1 MRRAVCFPNLRF
13 MLKYETMNIA
23 IDLTQ
28 IPADKTGVGIYA
40 LNLIREMLNI
50 NNTSRKFHFILFTQ
64 DDDNTLLNL
73 VKKNNNTTL
82 IPVKHTLFR
91 KLLPRLFFE
100 QVLLPRKCRK
110 LKADLIFST
119 HYTIPYFTRIKRV
132 VAFHDTTFYRFPEL
146 HRKIKRLYFKALIP
160 LSIKKSSAIISVSQS
175 TRNDLIDR
183 FKRLDPNK
191 ITVIHHGTDFFYG
204 DGNEKEQFCRKI
216 LGKYGL
222 NANEYFLFVGTLEP
236 RKNITGLLEAFH
248 LLRQTDKAVEEKYKL
263 VIVGKKG
270 WFYNKI
276 FETTQKLELENA
288 VIFTGYVE
296 EEEKQALLLNAS
308 LFIYPSFYE
317 GFGIPILEAMA
328 GGTPVITSGV
338 SALPEVAGDAAVF
351 IDPQNWEEISTAMA
365 SLLGDRTL
373 YEDLTKK
380 GLAQAKKFSWQSTA
394 ANCLEVHTLQSAT

>member
-1 MRRAVCFPNLRF
+1 
-13 MLKYETMNIA
+13 MNIA

-40 LNLIREMLNI
+40 LNLIREMLKI
-50 NNTSRKFHFILFTQ
+50 NNISKKFHFSLFTQ
-64 DDDNTLLNL
+64 DDDNTFLNL
-73 VKKNNNTTL
+73 VKENNNTTI
-82 IPVKHTLFR
+82 IPVRHTLFR

-119 HYTIPYFTRIKRV
+119 HYTIPYFTGIKRV

-146 HRKIKRLYFKALIP
+146 HQKIKLLYFKALIP
-160 LSIKKSSAIISVSQS
+160 LSIKKSSAIISVSLS
-175 TRNDLIDR
+175 TKNDLIER

-191 ITVIHHGTDFFYG
+191 ITVIHHGTDFFKAEK
-204 DGNEKEQFCRKI
+204 NEKETFCRKI
-216 LGKYGL
+216 LEKYNL
-222 NANEYFLFVGTLEP
+222 KTNEYFLFVGTLEP
-236 RKNITGLLEAFH
+236 RKNIKGLLEAFH
-248 LLRQTDKAVEEKYKL
+248 HLRQTDKAVEEKYKL
-263 VIVGKKG
+263 VVVGKKG
-270 WFYNKI
+270 WFYNEI
-276 FETTQKLELENA
+276 FETTQRLKLETA

-338 SALPEVAGDAAVF
+338 SALPEVAGDAAVL
-351 IDPQNWEEISTAMA
+351 IDPHKWEEISTAMKT
-365 SLLGDRTL
+365 LLGDRTL

-394 ANCLEVHTLQSAT
+394 KETMKLIEKISKNEN